1 MSEYTKYPIDESSL
15 NNGFEVHHKKE
26 LHAKDVYLHHH
37 DFYEVYLLIEGE
49 LDYIID
55 GKKYKLKDG
64 NILLIRPNQLH
75 QPIFENLNQKY
86 ERYVFW
92 IRKSLLSS
100 EKTYMNNS
108 ENCSYISGIAQT
120 EKSAIIALSDLLI
133 YNQSTHNKNSS
144 DIDISIASLLCK
156 IFERLFE
163 ETEPAKFQPI
173 HTGLE
178 AVIQYIDENIE
189 KPINLDDLTPV
200 AFLTKYHLCRQFKQ
214 KMGVSIYQYSLKKK
228 LLLAN
233 NLMKND
239 IPITKVFSKCG
250 FGNYSSFYR
259 AYTKEYGMSPQQYMN
274 SLKSKK

>member
-1 MSEYTKYPIDESSL
+1 MSDYTKYPIDDSSL
-15 NNGFEVHHKKE
+15 NNGFEAHHKKE
-26 LHAKDVYLHHH
+26 MHTKDVYLHHH

-49 LDYIID
+49 LDYVVD
-55 GKKYKLKDG
+55 GRKYKLNSG

-75 QPIFENLNQKY
+75 QPIFENLDQKY

-92 IRKSLLSS
+92 ISKNLLKS
-100 EKTYMNNS
+100 EKIYENIS
-108 ENCSYISGIAQT
+108 ENSSYISSIAST

-133 YNQSTHNKNSS
+133 YNQNTHKKSSS
-144 DIDISIASLLCK
+144 DIDNSIADLLLK
-156 IFERLFE
+156 IFERLFA

-178 AVIQYIDENIE
+178 AVIQYIDESIE
-189 KPINLDDLTPV
+189 KPINLDELTQV

-214 KMGVSIYQYSLKKK
+214 KIGVSIYQYSLKKK

-233 NLMKND
+233 NLIKNN
-239 IPITKVFSKCG
+239 IPVTKVYSKCG

-259 AYTKEYGMSPQQYMN
+259 AFTKEYGMSPQQYMN
-274 SLKSKK
+274 SFKNKH